1 MFNGLSTTYKRTSE
15 VNTYYLIPLFYA
27 RLLNFS
33 TLEKAAKTA
42 IVLTTGVALIF
53 TAILLSMPYY
63 NPVVRAQQTN
73 QTSSGGGQNNT
84 NTGIGNV
91 KTIPKIANLPP
102 GNNTKIIMQS
112 KNIANPNT
120 LKAFGKEHGIKASTP
135 PSISQLPK
143 NMTSNGNK

>member
-1 MFNGLSTTYKRTSE
+1 MRGIIKMNR
-15 VNTYYLIPLFYA
+15 
-27 RLLNFS
+27 
-33 TLEKAAKTA
+33 EKAAKTA

-73 QTSSGGGQNNT
+73 QTSSGGGQNNI

-120 LKAFGKEHGIKASTP
+120 LKALGKEHGIKASTP
-135 PSISQLPK
+135 SSISQLPK

>member
-1 MFNGLSTTYKRTSE
+1 MRGINKMNR
-15 VNTYYLIPLFYA
+15 
-27 RLLNFS
+27 
-33 TLEKAAKTA
+33 EKAAKTA
-42 IVLTTGVALIF
+42 IVLTTGVGLIF
-53 TAILLSMPYY
+53 TAIVLSMPYY
-63 NPVVRAQQTN
+63 NPVARAQQTN
-73 QTSSGGGQNNT
+73 QTSSGGGQNN

-143 NMTSNGNK
+143 NMTSSGNK

>member
-1 MFNGLSTTYKRTSE
+1 MRGIIKMNRK
-15 VNTYYLIPLFYA
+15 
-27 RLLNFS
+27 
-33 TLEKAAKTA
+33 KAAKTA

-53 TAILLSMPYY
+53 TAILLSMQYY

-73 QTSSGGGQNNT
+73 QTSGGGGQNNN

>member
-1 MFNGLSTTYKRTSE
+1 VPWKEIEYNRIINMELRNKR
-15 VNTYYLIPLFYA
+15 
-27 RLLNFS
+27 R
-33 TLEKAAKTA
+33 KKD
-42 IVLTTGVALIF
+42 
-53 TAILLSMPYY
+53 
-63 NPVVRAQQTN
+63 
-73 QTSSGGGQNNT
+73 GQNN

-120 LKAFGKEHGIKASTP
+120 LKAFGKEHGFKASTP